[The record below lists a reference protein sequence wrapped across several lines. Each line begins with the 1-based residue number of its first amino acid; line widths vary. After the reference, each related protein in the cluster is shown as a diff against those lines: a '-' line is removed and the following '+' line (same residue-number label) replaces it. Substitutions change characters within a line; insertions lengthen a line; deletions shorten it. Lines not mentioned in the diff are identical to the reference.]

1 MKEPMEKGGPVADQP
16 LPQPYSD
23 AEIADVIAQVRDAGS
38 YASSPESR
46 EHYERLAATLA
57 ELDGLRKDKER
68 LDWLNGRGSEF
79 EGMTAATPPR
89 ETVWF
94 FKSAKHSDIRT
105 AIDAVLAS
113 RSLPG
118 ALKEEKE

>member
-1 MKEPMEKGGPVADQP
+1 VADQP

-57 ELDGLRKDKER
+57 DLAQLRQDKER
-68 LDWLNGRGSEF
+68 LEAEVVAAEKCFKALERWLGHGRILVRWFDNRPDDEDRQRAKEMIKAMYPGEF
-79 EGMTAATPPR
+79 DNPADDPDVR
-89 ETVWF
+89 
-94 FKSAKHSDIRT
+94 
-105 AIDAVLAS
+105 
-113 RSLPG
+113 LP
-118 ALKEEKE
+118 L